1 MQSRLPGGMFTPRG
15 WGLIAA
21 GAAALLTAQLMGRRD
36 LLAVAV
42 LLLALPAA
50 AALSLRLL
58 KPGISVER
66 TFSPAAVET
75 GTEAAVS
82 LTVLSRHPLQGT
94 AVMREGLPLR
104 FGASPVFHFPGRN
117 QGADGRSI
125 YEYRLRSNRRG
136 RYPIGPVTAE
146 FLDPFNLARAVHT
159 LGSTDHLVVTPAPLP
174 LPATALTGP
183 RGTEGSVSS
192 PRRGN
197 PSEDDVSTRE
207 YRYGDPMRRVHW
219 GATARHAELMVRQEE
234 PVTAPRATILFDQRQ
249 GGYPTEFSGSFWA
262 DSADETGGRSSEAFE
277 WAVSAVMSVTVHLM
291 DNGYTVRLLDERSAP
306 GLSRSVSAPFPQ
318 EMVFDGPSGLLDLAE
333 GLAAVAPDSGGRD
346 PEQHTL
352 PAGQNPPRR
361 SGSGTGS
368 GNSPAGGP
376 FGLRLIDALAGQRE
390 QGPLVAVLG
399 RLSAEDA
406 RRLAPAAEYSAAPL
420 ALLVSDAPQTQLA
433 AIDILR
439 ASGWSVTA
447 PALRTPIADAW
458 AGLEIPGGSAAQG
471 RTAAAV
477 PKKGFV

>member
-1 MQSRLPGGMFTPRG
+1 MHSREPGGLFTPRG

-36 LLAVAV
+36 LLAVAI

-50 AALSLRLL
+50 SALSLRLL

-66 TFSPAAVET
+66 VFSPAAVET

-82 LTVLSRHPLQGT
+82 LTVQSRYPLQGT

-104 FGASPVFHFPGRN
+104 FGASPVFHFPAGN
-117 QGADGRSI
+117 QGPDGRST
-125 YEYRLRSNRRG
+125 YDYRLRSNRRG

-146 FLDPFNLARAVHT
+146 FLDPFNLARATHT
-159 LGSTDHLVVTPAPLP
+159 LGGTDHLIVTPAPLP
-174 LPATALTGP
+174 LPATSLTGP

-234 PVTAPRATILFDQRQ
+234 PVTAPRATIVFDQRQ

-291 DNGYTVRLLDERSAP
+291 DSGYTVRLLDERSAP
-306 GLSRSVSAPFPQ
+306 GLSRSVSAPFPR
-318 EMVFDGPSGLLDLAE
+318 ETVFDGPAGLLDLAE
-333 GLAAVAPDSGGRD
+333 GLAAVAPDSGGAEPDSPPGAHR
-346 PEQHTL
+346 Q
-352 PAGQNPPRR
+352 PRR
-361 SGSGTGS
+361 SGDGTGTA
-368 GNSPAGGP
+368 GPPAGGP
-376 FGLRLIDALAGQRE
+376 FGHRLIDALAGQRE
-390 QGPLVAVLG
+390 QGPLIAVLG

-406 RRLAPAAEYSAAPL
+406 QRLAPAAEYSAAPL
-420 ALLVSDAPQTQLA
+420 ALLVCDAPQSQLA
-433 AIDILR
+433 VIDILR
-439 ASGWSVTA
+439 AAGWSVTA
-447 PALRTPIADAW
+447 PALRTPLADAW
-458 AGLEIPGGSAAQG
+458 AALEVPGGSAAHARG
-471 RTAAAV
+471 TGAV
-477 PKKGFV
+477 PKEGFV